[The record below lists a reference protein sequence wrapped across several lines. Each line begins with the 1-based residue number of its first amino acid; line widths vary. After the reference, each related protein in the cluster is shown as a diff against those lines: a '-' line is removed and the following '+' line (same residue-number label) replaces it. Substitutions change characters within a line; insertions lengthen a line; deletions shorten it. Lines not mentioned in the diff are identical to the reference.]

1 VSGTNILGPLVTMSN
16 VRAACEQLAR
26 DYIAPYLGDAARAEG
41 KAPDWI
47 APPASYRVAREVM
60 KWPESQT
67 PALIVAVPGTSGA
80 PRQRGSHDLA
90 ATWAVTFGA
99 IVAGTDDEDT
109 DAQASIY
116 EAAMRAMVLKQ
127 GGNLPPLDVERVTW
141 TGSAQDPVPQHDQRY
156 ILAASVNFDIE
167 IAGVANSRQ
176 GFLEP
181 PEPPLGDLGPY
192 PTADTVDVTLA
203 KTPT

>member
-1 VSGTNILGPLVTMSN
+1 VSGSNILGPLVTMGN

-41 KAPDWI
+41 KAPEWI

-67 PALIVAVPGTSGA
+67 PALIVAVPGTNAA
-80 PRQRGSHDLA
+80 PRPRGTGVYA

-99 IVAGTDDEDT
+99 IVAGQDDEDT

-127 GGNLPPLDVERVTW
+127 GGNMAPLGVERVTW
-141 TGSAQDPVPQHDQRY
+141 TGSAQDPVPQHDHRY

-167 IAGVANSRQ
+167 VRDVANSHQ
-176 GFLEP
+176 GFPEP
-181 PEPPLGDLGPY
+181 PEPPLGDPGPY
-192 PTADTVDVTLA
+192 PTADTVDVTLE

>member
-1 VSGTNILGPLVTMSN
+1 VSGSNILGPLVTMGN
-16 VRAACEQLAR
+16 VRDACEQLAR
-26 DYIAPYLGDAARAEG
+26 DYIPAYLGDAARAEG
-41 KAPDWI
+41 KAADWI

-67 PALIVAVPGTSGA
+67 PALIVAVPGTNAA
-80 PRQRGSHDLA
+80 PRQRGTGIYT

-99 IVAGTDDEDT
+99 IVSGRDDDDT

-116 EAAMRAMVLKQ
+116 EAGMRAMVLKQ
-127 GGNLPPLDVERVTW
+127 AGLMASLTVERVTW

-167 IAGVANSRQ
+167 IAAVANSRQ
-176 GFLEP
+176 GFSVP
-181 PEPPLGDLGPY
+181 PEPPLGDPGPY
-192 PTADTVDVTLA
+192 PTADTVDVTLE
-203 KTPT
+203 KTLS